1 MLLEEGDRIDCLKLG
16 EAPLLGSRRLVRL
29 LSVLDDHVVRVVGNG
44 LADLQMEVRGRG
56 PAGVADLAERL
67 ARRDDLAALHEHGS
81 GRHVAVEGV
90 DRFTRRE
97 DVPQDDVISPT
108 GAPLVGGPQA
118 RARLVDALSIL
129 DHRNADLLPPLDLD
143 ERVGVRDDDNTR
155 GDRADRR
162 AAPSVRKIDT
172 VVGPLLLLSPPL

>member
-1 MLLEEGDRIDCLKLG
+1 
-16 EAPLLGSRRLVRL
+16 
-29 LSVLDDHVVRVVGNG
+29 
-44 LADLQMEVRGRG
+44 
-56 PAGVADLAERL
+56 
-67 ARRDDLAALHEHGS
+67 
-81 GRHVAVEGV
+81 
-90 DRFTRRE
+90 
-97 DVPQDDVISPT
+97 
-108 GAPLVGGPQA
+108 PQA

-172 VVGPLLLLSPPL
+172 VMGPLLLLSPPLQIAVRDVVAVGLTLVALREVELIADRIDERPRDRNRRVGGRRK